1 MKVKQ
6 LPKIYFWLGIVVFI
20 VAVIL
25 PEDSFQM
32 VSVLGKVM
40 GELKP
45 VGLATI
51 FLLPIIGIVGV
62 ISSIMDKSVLYGILN
77 GTLILSFPLMM
88 VVSNVVQALF

>member
-6 LPKIYFWLGIVVFI
+6 LPKICFWLGIVVFI

>member
-6 LPKIYFWLGIVVFI
+6 LPKICFWLGIVVFI

-88 VVSNVVQALF
+88 VVSNIVQALF